1 MVALAALPSI
11 GAIAL
16 KYLPAATALGGA
28 MPGLRR
34 GNIAEAA
41 LGAGLGAASSYGMA
55 GPIGGL
61 TTRAVR
67 MAGGMGAQNVLGTL
81 AGQVG
86 GLGAQKAVMGAL
98 TPQVLGNV
106 AKAAIPLGAAGAMY
120 GVSGGLA
127 NVGSNAA
134 SRAGGA
140 VVGGLNQTGLGP
152 MGDPL
157 SGLPPGMSARMLGP
171 DGNWWYQ
178 ADPGGVPAG
187 DRMGRVL
194 GAQTDANVL
203 NTIGNTLYG
212 QTERTAKAELTRQA
226 AAAQLKANIDMAK
239 EMSLNSQVAG
249 LNIAQNAGQNM
260 GQAMSNRSMFRYF

>member
-120 GVSGGLA
+120 GVSGGL
-127 NVGSNAA
+127 VLWL
-134 SRAGGA
+134 A
-140 VVGGLNQTGLGP
+140 V
-152 MGDPL
+152 
-157 SGLPPGMSARMLGP
+157 
-171 DGNWWYQ
+171 
-178 ADPGGVPAG
+178 
-187 DRMGRVL
+187 
-194 GAQTDANVL
+194 
-203 NTIGNTLYG
+203 
-212 QTERTAKAELTRQA
+212 
-226 AAAQLKANIDMAK
+226 
-239 EMSLNSQVAG
+239 
-249 LNIAQNAGQNM
+249 
-260 GQAMSNRSMFRYF
+260 